1 MVSSSCEMQN
11 QNLYESTCF
20 DKASSH
26 VLALYD
32 ANFTAPE
39 HQRKNGSNIPNVP
52 IIIQIC
58 VMDT

>member
-1 MVSSSCEMQN
+1 MQN